1 MLTETSVTFSS
12 SVEHSHMSTR
22 ISMIGRLAIAL
33 LDVLFRF
40 IMQECKGTRVT
51 LRNKAPRQP
60 LWQNEYFR
68 SRSTSRFQGILDDI
82 VENWKSWKFFSSG
95 ESRRKSC
102 DATTM
107 TRWISDISHA
117 CSNHAYYMIDRT
129 GIAFRKRWRFLLR
142 FLPVDWLDCFRISHD
157 WNVLLLL
164 IVAIFREILLMNA
177 RLEIR
182 CVRLNFTLE
191 PSPVNA
197 YLFPPKR

>member
-117 CSNHAYYMIDRT
+117 CSNHAYYMIGQASRFENADASFCVFFQLIGST
-129 GIAFRKRWRFLLR
+129 AFVFHTTETFFSFW
-142 FLPVDWLDCFRISHD
+142 
-157 WNVLLLL
+157 
-164 IVAIFREILLMNA
+164 
-177 RLEIR
+177 
-182 CVRLNFTLE
+182 
-191 PSPVNA
+191 
-197 YLFPPKR
+197 